1 VNLDLVVFGS
11 LSAIVTSVVLFYSY
25 RGYQKFS
32 ENSELASTKLV
43 LKDEVRDAYT
53 ILAFSAMAF
62 STMTLGGAFA
72 LGIEDF
78 EFLQYLS
85 ELGGFIFM
93 LGMIYFHR
101 NIDLA
106 VVGRKDDEEK
116 E

>member
-53 ILAFSAMAF
+53 ILAFS
-62 STMTLGGAFA
+62 TMTLGGAFV
-72 LGIEDF
+72 LGIEGF

-93 LGMIYFHR
+93 FGMIYFHR

-106 VVGRKDDEEK
+106 VVGRKDGEEK